1 MLAVV
6 EVYGVL
12 GEPHY
17 HDVVG
22 DRILS
27 RAAVHGVG
35 GKPIVHADIVVA
47 FSTIDD
53 VCAAIAKDQV
63 GGCIAR
69 YLIIAVASVWLPSS
83 RQSAPVRPAR
93 VVVSHLCSSSFLRG
107 PSLSVG
113 GPYFFVLW
121 ACPVRRDPLH

>member
-47 FSTIDD
+47 FSTVDG
-53 VCAAIAKDQV
+53 VCATVAKDQV
-63 GGCIAR
+63 GGRIAR
-69 YLIIAVASVWLPSS
+69 YLIIAVASVHGVDDASVPVYGVRAANIFRFGTSAGYEADDHVIRDVCS
-83 RQSAPVRPAR
+83 RIDIAVE
-93 VVVSHLCSSSFLRG
+93 LYLG
-107 PSLSVG
+107 T
-113 GPYFFVLW
+113 
-121 ACPVRRDPLH
+121 